1 MTTDRVFHWRGARWP
16 KLGFSAAC
24 LLAIVILLA
33 GASRLGAQSYRP
45 LSEAEMLQPPTPER
59 LSGLVNYANQADWGQ
74 LTPMFR
80 TAALRAYEKGRL
92 DAAERWYQIYRW
104 SALFAEPENRFIQQW
119 IKEMQDAR
127 VVHSNLPHRYIAT
140 KARLG
145 QWLSPGL
152 QAWLVGDAQFSAEF
166 FGLYSRLDYL
176 PEVLRILNELHE
188 RSPGRFARYANL
200 ALAIAV
206 VYDLPPPPDWPHG
219 QASREDLARR
229 LPTPENAFDWWIRQD
244 QLDRTYHRLA
254 DLRADELKFVVDAT
268 APFTELEWSQR
279 NVDVPLHQ
287 LANAYTLVRYN
298 LDRENRQAYVWTNGP
313 YTLAAI
319 LGAGGIC
326 VDQAY
331 FAIQVGKARAVPT
344 LLFRG
349 EGQDGRHAWF
359 GFLDENGQWQ
369 LDAGRYGELRFV
381 TGYAR
386 DPQTW
391 KEISDHELKFLS
403 ERFRSLP
410 AFHTSTVHRQF
421 ADDYQ
426 QAKNPAAAIKAA
438 WLAVK
443 FEPRNLDAWT
453 TLLEAQAAQGDSPKQ
468 IEATLY
474 QAIAAFGNYPD
485 LEATFSS
492 RLCASL
498 RARGQ
503 LSAADFEEQRILAKN
518 RIARGDL
525 ALLRAQESLQ
535 KTVDTRPQA
544 EAIKAYNTLVDT
556 QGRGAGIDFYDK
568 IVTPFV
574 QYLVKHNGSA
584 EARQAADRAR
594 AALYVPPGSQLEGEF
609 DRLFRDLKTAPAVR

>member
-1 MTTDRVFHWRGARWP
+1 
-16 KLGFSAAC
+16 
-24 LLAIVILLA
+24 
-33 GASRLGAQSYRP
+33 
-45 LSEAEMLQPPTPER
+45 MLQPPEPER
-59 LSGLVNYANQADWGQ
+59 LAGLAAYGSQGDWGT

-80 TAALRAYEKGRL
+80 TAAQRAYEKGRL
-92 DAAERWYQIYRW
+92 PAAERWYQVYRW

-119 IKEMQDAR
+119 IQDMQSAR
-127 VVHSNLPHRYIAT
+127 VVHPNLPRRYVAA

-145 QWLSPGL
+145 QWLAPDL
-152 QAWLVGDAQFSAEF
+152 QAWLVREPRFSSEF
-166 FGLYSRLDYL
+166 FGLFSRLDYL
-176 PEVLRILNELHE
+176 PEVFRILNDLHQ
-188 RSPGRFARYANL
+188 RDPARFARYQSL

-206 VYDLPPPPDWPHG
+206 VYDLPPPPSWPHG
-219 QASREDLARR
+219 QASLDDLARR
-229 LPTPENAFDWWIRQD
+229 LPAPEKAFDWWIRQD

-254 DLRADELKFVVDAT
+254 DLRADELKFVVDAS

-279 NVDVPLHQ
+279 NVDFPLSQ
-287 LANAYTLVRYN
+287 LAKVYALVRYSV
-298 LDRENRQAYVWTNGP
+298 DRENRQAYVWSNGP
-313 YTLAAI
+313 YTLPAI
-319 LGAGGIC
+319 FGAGGIC

-410 AFHTSTVHRQF
+410 TFHTSSVHQQF

-438 WLAVK
+438 WRAIK

-468 IEATLY
+468 VEATLY
-474 QAIAAFGNYPD
+474 QAIAALGNYPD
-485 LEATFSS
+485 LEATFSG
-492 RLCASL
+492 RLCGSL

-503 LSAADFEEQRILAKN
+503 LSAADFEEERILAKN
-518 RIARGDL
+518 RVARGDL

-535 KTVDTRPQA
+535 KTVDTRPAA
-544 EAIKAYNTLVDT
+544 EAIKAYNTLVNT
-556 QGRGAGIDFYDK
+556 QGRGAGIEFYDK

-574 QYLVKHNGSA
+574 QFLLKANRPV
-584 EARQAADRAR
+584 EALQAADRAR
-594 AALYVPPGSQLEGEF
+594 AALYVSPGSQLEGEF
-609 DRLFRDLKTAPAVR
+609 AKLFKDLKASKPAR